1 MVNAS
6 ATNTSAR
13 ATAGMRS
20 ESFLVAEIFHAKLQ
34 EVLRAARELLSYDDP
49 LDAELW
55 AAELVDMCPGLL
67 YLVDDEPERVCGQ
80 SLVRFAREHA
90 GPEALACLTALAA
103 VTTPP
108 VARKARQTA
117 DELQRRG
124 VRAPSWAAKLR
135 QIRVVGA
142 WTAGDPYGDQEAV
155 LLAFAHAGMQPH
167 TFQLLVDHNF
177 GGMVKDGFLT
187 DTALEQVLDEWY
199 PSGHPSEAWVFQ
211 AIDPA
216 EAASKVRRGLKVRDH
231 CLDVPESKSL
241 QDCRVLLDARLG
253 LFAEPPAG
261 HPEQLDA
268 AARDELVQAF
278 FSSPEAAGI
287 PDDGRLV
294 SMLVDYRCDFCG
306 EDPLRWSPTV
316 VLLFLLDWLPRKVTL
331 LPETIPLVPAVLGA
345 WVRFAGKRRELPP
358 NLIEEIVVTIAE
370 AEGDY
375 LEAVEDPANF
385 GPAKAAVGAMLK
397 DGVDVTDEAEVD
409 AWLVNFKQRLEVERQ
424 QLLHA

>member
-6 ATNTSAR
+6 AMNTSAR

-55 AAELVDMCPGLL
+55 AAELVDMWPGLL

-135 QIRVVGA
+135 QVRVVGA

-241 QDCRVLLDARLG
+241 QDCPSSSTPGWGCSQNRR
-253 LFAEPPAG
+253 PAIPSSSTQQRG
-261 HPEQLDA
+261 MNSYRP
-268 AARDELVQAF
+268 
-278 FSSPEAAGI
+278 SSP
-287 PDDGRLV
+287 
-294 SMLVDYRCDFCG
+294 
-306 EDPLRWSPTV
+306 
-316 VLLFLLDWLPRKVTL
+316 LPRL
-331 LPETIPLVPAVLGA
+331 LGYPTTAVSSACSSTTAVISVGKIRCA
-345 WVRFAGKRRELPP
+345 GVRR
-358 NLIEEIVVTIAE
+358 
-370 AEGDY
+370 
-375 LEAVEDPANF
+375 
-385 GPAKAAVGAMLK
+385 
-397 DGVDVTDEAEVD
+397 
-409 AWLVNFKQRLEVERQ
+409 
-424 QLLHA
+424 